1 MLHAKSSQGD
11 YKFSKIVQIYRETV
25 SGDISSCVP
34 DALIRWKSAELVV
47 THCGGGGSC
56 GFQQQHV
63 LSVLCLLAPVPR
75 AHHHLHHHYTH
86 QCARSIR
93 HTPPQRMCVLHV
105 CVWLSSARDRS
116 LTRNMTDKEEGSG
129 LSCLNVPDWKRR
141 VRGELE
147 LISCTTTTTIII

>member
-34 DALIRWKSAELVV
+34 DALNRWKSAELVV

-105 CVWLSSARDRS
+105 CVTEFCTRS
-116 LTRNMTDKEEGSG
+116 FSHKKH
-129 LSCLNVPDWKRR
+129 DWQRGGVRALLPKRAGKRR